1 MGENRLVTLTGSGG
15 AGKTRLAIQVGLDL
29 CAGFPN
35 GAWFVDLTPLADPA
49 LLSGTIL
56 AALGVRSGGGDLAE
70 MEMRGSGGE
79 RITLNQFLE
88 RKTLLLILDN
98 CEHLVEACTRLA
110 DELLRLCP
118 GLKLLATSREALSV
132 PGEKTYHVASLSL
145 PEAQQLVNLDALI
158 QSDAVRLFIERAQSA
173 DGRFALTEGNA
184 TAVVQI
190 CRRLDGIPLAIE
202 LGAARVKVMSA
213 EQIAGRM
220 DDFFR
225 LLTAGSRTSLP
236 RHQTL
241 RAAIEWSYNLLSEAE
256 KAVFRRLAVFRGGWS
271 LEAAEAVCAGEDFE
285 PFDALDLLGRLVEKS
300 LVIKEE
306 QGGQARYRM
315 LEMIRQYTERQLYA
329 SEDEVEE
336 AHNRH
341 LDWFLALAETA
352 APLLRTAEQIAWLER
367 LELEHDNLRAALGWA
382 LEGKHGEEAL
392 RLVGA
397 LFYFWQIHNHEREGK
412 DWMKRTLDLAE
423 ADLAL
428 RQLSLWARAVAGNE
442 ELTLGFGNDTTS
454 LRSSLEDALEIFR
467 RENDLSGE
475 GQALRLLALTL
486 LPYLPEF
493 TGVYLVEEPE
503 NGIHPRAIETM
514 FQSLSSVYGAQ
525 ILLATHSPVILSIVK
540 ADDVLCFAKTE
551 DGATD
556 IVVGSKHPALREW
569 RGETNLGVLFAAGVL
584 G

>member
-49 LLSGTIL
+49 LLSGKIL

-98 CEHLVEACTRLA
+98 CEHLVEACARLA

-118 GLKLLATSREALSV
+118 GLKLLATSREALGV

-158 QSDAVRLFIERAQSA
+158 QSDAVRLFVERAQSA
-173 DGRFALTEGNA
+173 DERFALTDGNA
-184 TAVVQI
+184 AAVAQI

-202 LGAARVKVMSA
+202 LAAARVKVMSA

-220 DDFFR
+220 DDLFR
-225 LLTAGSRTSLP
+225 LLTAGSRTALP

-241 RAAIEWSYNLLSEAE
+241 RATIEWSYNLLSEAE

-352 APLLRTAEQIAWLER
+352 APRLRTGEQIA
-367 LELEHDNLRAALGWA
+367 
-382 LEGKHGEEAL
+382 
-392 RLVGA
+392 
-397 LFYFWQIHNHEREGK
+397 
-412 DWMKRTLDLAE
+412 
-423 ADLAL
+423 
-428 RQLSLWARAVAGNE
+428 
-442 ELTLGFGNDTTS
+442 
-454 LRSSLEDALEIFR
+454 
-467 RENDLSGE
+467 
-475 GQALRLLALTL
+475 
-486 LPYLPEF
+486 
-493 TGVYLVEEPE
+493 
-503 NGIHPRAIETM
+503 
-514 FQSLSSVYGAQ
+514 
-525 ILLATHSPVILSIVK
+525 
-540 ADDVLCFAKTE
+540 
-551 DGATD
+551 
-556 IVVGSKHPALREW
+556 
-569 RGETNLGVLFAAGVL
+569 
-584 G
+584 